1 MISGYEVGPF
11 EVGDDLVVECEVVG
25 GDPLPQV
32 TWWQSGMLYDSS
44 DEVRQV
50 LGNNAYSRLFVWA
63 TFWSLTESLD
73 SEGLSFWHM
82 SLSFFFDKTMS
93 FFSRLHLFSFLCKKL
108 GMFADKSR
116 DFNNENVKKHFTL
129 VKEGP

>member
-44 DEVRQV
+44 DEVGQV
-50 LGNNAYSRLFVWA
+50 LEDNAHRFDSVTYQL
-63 TFWSLTESLD
+63 LTCPQ
-73 SEGLSFWHM
+73 SE
-82 SLSFFFDKTMS
+82 
-93 FFSRLHLFSFLCKKL
+93 
-108 GMFADKSR
+108 
-116 DFNNENVKKHFTL
+116 
-129 VKEGP
+129 

>member
-32 TWWQSGMLYDSS
+32 TWWQSGMLYDAS

-50 LGNNAYSRLFVWA
+50 LQRK
-63 TFWSLTESLD
+63 
-73 SEGLSFWHM
+73 M
-82 SLSFFFDKTMS
+82 I
-93 FFSRLHLFSFLCKKL
+93 
-108 GMFADKSR
+108 
-116 DFNNENVKKHFTL
+116 
-129 VKEGP
+129 

>member
-44 DEVRQV
+44 DEVGQV
-50 LGNNAYSRLFVWA
+50 FGDDACRFYFVPYQL
-63 TFWSLTESLD
+63 LTW
-73 SEGLSFWHM
+73 LSF
-82 SLSFFFDKTMS
+82 
-93 FFSRLHLFSFLCKKL
+93 
-108 GMFADKSR
+108 
-116 DFNNENVKKHFTL
+116 
-129 VKEGP
+129 

>member
-82 SLSFFFDKTMS
+82 SLSFFLTK
-93 FFSRLHLFSFLCKKL
+93 
-108 GMFADKSR
+108 
-116 DFNNENVKKHFTL
+116 
-129 VKEGP
+129 P